1 MYQIAI
7 VEDEEIYAKLLEEF
21 IHRYERDSFQQFKIR
36 HYRDGSEI
44 AENYRGGFDIILM
57 DIQMKFMDGMTA
69 AEMIRR
75 RDPEVLI
82 IFITNR
88 SDYAVRGYEVDALD
102 YVVKPVEY
110 FSFSQKLDRAI
121 SRRGRNRDQHI
132 VIHSDGGIYK
142 LSASQI
148 LFVES
153 ERHNVHFYTTT
164 GRFVSRMNMHEVED
178 LLRGFEFYRCGKG
191 YIINLDKIDSF
202 SDGVCRIGS
211 YNVPVS
217 RAKKKEFMNVLA
229 DHMGSRL
236 V

>member
-1 MYQIAI
+1 MLSIAI
-7 VEDEEIYAKLLEEF
+7 VEDEENYAELLEEF
-21 IHRYERDSFQQFKIR
+21 IHRYEKDSFHQFKIR
-36 HYRDGSEI
+36 HYRDGAEI
-44 AENYRGGFDIILM
+44 ADNYFTGFDIILM
-57 DIQMKFMDGMTA
+57 DIQMRFMDGMTA
-69 AEMIRR
+69 AEKIRS

-110 FSFSQKLDRAI
+110 FSFSQKLDRAVSRI
-121 SRRGRNRDQHI
+121 SRSRNNHI
-132 VIHSDGGIYK
+132 MIRAGGGLYK

-148 LFVES
+148 LFAES

-164 GRFVSRMNMHEVED
+164 GELISRMNMSEAEE
-178 LLRGFEFYRCGKG
+178 LLRGFGFYRCGKG
-191 YIINLDKIDSF
+191 YLVNLDKIDSF
-202 SDGVCRIGS
+202 SDGICRIGRH
-211 YNVPVS
+211 NVPVS
-217 RAKKKEFMNVLA
+217 RAKKKEFMSVLA

>member
-7 VEDEEIYAKLLEEF
+7 VEDEEIYAKMLEEF
-21 IHRYERDSFQQFKIR
+21 IHRYERDSSHQFKIR

-57 DIQMKFMDGMTA
+57 DIQMRFMDGMTA
-69 AEMIRR
+69 AEMIRK

-110 FSFSQKLDRAI
+110 FSFSQKLDRAVA
-121 SRRGRNRDQHI
+121 RRGRSRDYHI
-132 VIHSDGGIYK
+132 MVHADGGLYK

-153 ERHNVHFYTTT
+153 ERHNVHFYMTT
-164 GRFVSRMNMHEVED
+164 GKLTSRMNMHEVED
-178 LLRGFEFYRCGKG
+178 LLRGFGFYRAERDISSTSIRSILFRTESAASADIMSRSAVPKRR
-191 YIINLDKIDSF
+191 NL
-202 SDGVCRIGS
+202 
-211 YNVPVS
+211 
-217 RAKKKEFMNVLA
+217 
-229 DHMGSRL
+229 
-236 V
+236 

>member
-7 VEDEEIYAKLLEEF
+7 VEDEEIYAKMLEEF
-21 IHRYERDSFQQFKIR
+21 IHRYERDSSHQFKIR

-44 AENYRGGFDIILM
+44 ADNYRGGFDIILM

-69 AEMIRR
+69 AEMIRK

-110 FSFSQKLDRAI
+110 FAFSQKLDRAVA
-121 SRRGRNRDQHI
+121 RRGRSRDYHLM
-132 VIHSDGGIYK
+132 VHADGGLYK

-164 GRFVSRMNMHEVED
+164 GKLTSRMNM
-178 LLRGFEFYRCGKG
+178 GKG

-202 SDGVCRIGS
+202 SDGICRIGS

-217 RAKKKEFMNVLA
+217 RSKKKEFMNVLT
-229 DHMGSRL
+229 DYMGSTL
-236 V
+236 L

>member
-7 VEDEEIYAKLLEEF
+7 VEDEELYARLLEKL
-21 IHRYERDSFQQFKIR
+21 IQRYEKDSLHQFKIS
-36 HYRDGSEI
+36 HYRDGAEI

-69 AEMIRR
+69 AELIRR

-110 FSFSQKLDRAI
+110 FSFSQKLDRAV
-121 SRRGRNRDQHI
+121 SRLNRSRDDHI
-132 VIHSDGGIYK
+132 MIHSDGGLYK
-142 LSASQI
+142 LSASRI
-148 LFVES
+148 LFAES
-153 ERHNVHFYTTT
+153 ERHNVHFYTMT
-164 GRFVSRMNMHEVED
+164 GKLSSRMNMSEAEE
-178 LLRGFEFYRCGKG
+178 LLKGFGFYRCGKG

-202 SDGVCRIGS
+202 SDGICRIGS
-211 YNVPVS
+211 YSIPVS
-217 RAKKKEFMNVLA
+217 RSKKKEFMNVLTEY
-229 DHMGSRL
+229 MSSRL